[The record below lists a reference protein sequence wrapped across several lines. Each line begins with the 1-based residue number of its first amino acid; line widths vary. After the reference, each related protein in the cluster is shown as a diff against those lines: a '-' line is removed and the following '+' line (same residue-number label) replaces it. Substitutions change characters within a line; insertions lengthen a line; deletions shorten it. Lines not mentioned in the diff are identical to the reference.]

1 MFFAV
6 IWKNKTISL
15 AELQIIKPT
24 NIFEINDILI
34 WFDTDNPILL
44 NSLGWIIKRWEIIED
59 EDLDNEF
66 KIAIWNWKNLLGIN
80 DKDLCFKLKKKY
92 WIKRF
97 KITETL
103 KTDKE
108 IKNKWIELIKL
119 EDKYW
124 IVRWYQNIWLYEKL
138 DFEKPSRSMQMWMMP
153 AKFTHIMANIW
164 LSKCPIKSN
173 LTIYDPFAWSGTTWF
188 IANKLWYNFIW
199 SDINISHLE
208 KNKER
213 WSKQKESNNK
223 IFEIFQHD
231 ITKEIPK
238 DIFNWDLLIVSEWWL
253 WPIVKETSTSQEI
266 AKYQNEVRKIYKW
279 FITNISKIKKQ
290 HHIKAVFTIPYYINQ
305 NNFLE
310 QEIKSRSNTFDRKVS
325 SIWEIYSRERQKVG
339 RKIMILE

>member
-15 AELQIIKPT
+15 AELQLIRPT

-34 WFDTDNPILL
+34 WFDTDTPELL
-44 NSLGWIIKRWEIIED
+44 NNLWWIIKRGEIIED

-66 KIAIWNWKNLLGIN
+66 EQAKKLWKKLLWIN
-80 DKDLCFKLKKKY
+80 DKDLCFKLKKQYK
-92 WIKRF
+92 IKRF
-97 KITETL
+97 KITEIL

-108 IKNKWIELIKL
+108 IKNKWIEFIKL

-124 IVRWYQNIWLYEKL
+124 IVRWYQNIWLYEKI

-153 AKFTHIMANIW
+153 AKFTHIMTNIW

-188 IANKLWYNFIW
+188 IANKLWYNFVG
-199 SDINISHLE
+199 SDLKINHLE

-213 WSKQKESNNK
+213 RSDQKESNNK
-223 IFEIFQHD
+223 KFEIFQHD
-231 ITKEIPK
+231 ITKEIAQDK
-238 DIFNWDLLIVSEWWL
+238 LNWNILIISEWWL
-253 WPIVKETSTSQEI
+253 WPIVKDKTTPQEI
-266 AKYQNEVRKIYKW
+266 TKYQNEVRDVYKG
-279 FITNISKIKKQ
+279 FITSISKTKKQ
-290 HHIKAVFTIPYYINQ
+290 HHTKAVFTIPYYINQ

-325 SIWEIYSRERQKVG
+325 SISEIYSREKQKVG
-339 RKIMILE
+339 RKIIILE